1 MLAFGGLKK
10 TDRYKQADK
19 TLKQAK
25 QFYNPTTT
33 TVTGHSL
40 AGAIGAGIT
49 SKKDKF
55 LGFNAGY
62 TIGQPTRSN
71 KGLHQ
76 QYRTEGDVVSVLG
89 SGAKNILTLL
99 APKQTLS
106 DVIGGPLISAYKSHL
121 AYDKIKNIYV

>member
-19 TLKQAK
+19 TLSKAK
-25 QFYNPTTT
+25 QLYNPTTT

-40 AGAIGAGIT
+40 AGAIGAGIA
-49 SKKDKF
+49 SKGDKF

-71 KGLHQ
+71 KGLHK
-76 QYRTEGDVVSVLG
+76 QYRTEGDAVSLLG
-89 SGAKNILTLL
+89 SGTKNIKTLDG
-99 APKQTLS
+99 PKQTLS
-106 DVIGGPLISAYKSHL
+106 DVIGGTLVTAYKSHL
-121 AYDKIKNIYV
+121 DYNKVKDIYV